1 MESKRTDEELK
12 TYGQGKA
19 QILNVRRK
27 NSTHEVIVYNPDHGT
42 TEWIPY
48 VQMAGIFRVPNIGEF
63 CYIFCDDNFHDYP
76 IAWGHRL
83 TKKLISQLTNQKESN
98 IMVIYSSGAD
108 EKSVSQ
114 KIELDDGEEAGIR
127 ITTAENHTI
136 KMNDSQDKGVF
147 VETSGGNKIEVKD
160 EESITVTQKDGTKME
175 MTADKI
181 EFTVQGTKM
190 ILDATGI
197 QMLSASGSAL
207 AVTSSITMSPSGG
220 ATAEMGEAMKLA
232 SASGSELEV
241 GTTIKGIASDTNS
254 TFDGK
259 SVSKH
264 LHDGNLGFPT
274 SPPK

>member
-83 TKKLISQLTNQKESN
+83 TKKLI
-98 IMVIYSSGAD
+98 
-108 EKSVSQ
+108 
-114 KIELDDGEEAGIR
+114 
-127 ITTAENHTI
+127 
-136 KMNDSQDKGVF
+136 
-147 VETSGGNKIEVKD
+147 ETSGGNKIEVKD

-264 LHDGNLGFPT
+264 VHDCNLGFPS